1 MKTLEITLAEI
12 IGFDNVNLLFN
23 KEDKRI
29 TAVISSEKT
38 ISNFYKLFVVFVNEF
53 QNTENDYEA
62 KRILSNSL
70 KQILQNFDDI
80 LKERKA
86 NLEKIF
92 CEVNPIIQLNLSGE
106 VKNIYNKVKEIVDLY
121 SDN

>member
-1 MKTLEITLAEI
+1 MKTLEMTLAEI
-12 IGFDNVNLLFN
+12 IGFDNVNLSLE
-23 KEDKRI
+23 KGDKKI

-38 ISNFYKLFVVFVNEF
+38 ISNFYKLFIAFVDEF
-53 QNTENDYEA
+53 QKTEQDCES
-62 KRILSNSL
+62 KKILSSSL

-80 LKERKA
+80 LKEKKA

-121 SDN
+121 SNN

>member
-12 IGFDNVNLLFN
+12 IGFDSVNLSLE
-23 KEDKRI
+23 KGDKKI
-29 TAVISSEKT
+29 TATISSEKT
-38 ISNFYKLFVVFVNEF
+38 VSNFYKLFVAFVNEF

-70 KQILQNFDDI
+70 KQILQNFDDK
-80 LKERKA
+80 LKEKKA

-92 CEVNPIIQLNLSGE
+92 CEVNPTIQLNLSGE

>member
-12 IGFDNVNLLFN
+12 IGFDSVNLSLEKGN
-23 KEDKRI
+23 KKI
-29 TAVISSEKT
+29 TATISSKNT
-38 ISNFYKLFVVFVNEF
+38 ISNFYKLFIAFVNEF
-53 QNTENDYEA
+53 QNNENDYEA

-70 KQILQNFDDI
+70 KQILQSFDDK
-80 LKERKA
+80 LKEKKA
-86 NLEKIF
+86 KLEKIF
-92 CEVNPIIQLNLSGE
+92 GEVNPTIQLNLSGE

>member
-12 IGFDNVNLLFN
+12 IGFDSVNLSLE
-23 KEDKRI
+23 KGDKKI
-29 TAVISSEKT
+29 TATISSEKT

-70 KQILQNFDDI
+70 KQILQNFDDK
-80 LKERKA
+80 LKEKKE
-86 NLEKIF
+86 NLGKIF
-92 CEVNPIIQLNLSGE
+92 CEVNPTIQLNLSGE